1 MQDTGE
7 KSKIPD
13 VPSYLC
19 RLLARGGMKE
29 ELKKDGKCSIYG
41 GQQIDAQT

>member
-1 MQDTGE
+1 MQDTAE

-29 ELKKDGKCSIYG
+29 ELKKYGKCSKSEIKKLVLN
-41 GQQIDAQT
+41 